1 MTKVITKTIV
11 SILYHCWEISLS
23 GILGTQA
30 YLGADVNLV
39 FQFITVALIIVSV
52 VYKNKKNFK
61 AHAQLMGVAVVIH
74 ILSFVAV
81 MGPVFL
87 ADFSGFVTFISLLE
101 VQTMWIHAIFGL
113 IAMVLG
119 ALIVLLWA
127 LNPNKIAACFKRKRI
142 MDLTIVLWL
151 TSVIFGIITYAL
163 FYI

>member
-1 MTKVITKTIV
+1 MA
-11 SILYHCWEISLS
+11 

-30 YLGADVNLV
+30 YLGADVNLI
-39 FQFITVALIIVSV
+39 FQIVTVALIVVSL
-52 VYKNKKNFK
+52 VYKNKKKFK

-74 ILSFVAV
+74 VLTFVAV

-101 VQTMWIHAIFGL
+101 VQTMWIHAVFGL

-119 ALIVLLWA
+119 TLIVMLWA
-127 LNPNKIAACFKRKRI
+127 LNPKKIADCFKRKRV
-142 MDLTIVLWL
+142 MDITIVLWL
-151 TSVIFGIITYAL
+151 TSLVFGIITYIL